1 MDIDARRE
9 SGVADLHAFDFV
21 LQPGDSASGH
31 APREYSRTRQ
41 ASGRCNSAARHAP
54 REEEFAVKPTIP
66 RDQPGRLRL
75 GMRRPPESASSGPL
89 ACDRCATSGSPGK
102 GLLCSTAR
110 LESHSPQERRR
121 IRAATRSRC
130 KARHTPN
137 RTQQETPTLRRSPK
151 PLRMC
156 SQVRRS
162 CPCSPLPLSQ
172 IELLRRLLFFGDGD
186 LATLAGFH
194 RDSISHWSSD
204 GNHHPTGA
212 GPPRMAPRAEFYHE

>member
-54 REEEFAVKPTIP
+54 RGEEFAVKPTIP

-75 GMRRPPESASSGPL
+75 GMRPDQEVRQNPRPL
-89 ACDRCATSGSPGK
+89 ATLLAIGVPRSPGK

-121 IRAATRSRC
+121 LRAATRSRC

-137 RTQQETPTLRRSPK
+137 RTQQETPTFCGVLQSPYG
-151 PLRMC
+151 
-156 SQVRRS
+156 SF
-162 CPCSPLPLSQ
+162 
-172 IELLRRLLFFGDGD
+172 IELLVRHENVRQNVRVDRRNYRPR
-186 LATLAGFH
+186 T
-194 RDSISHWSSD
+194 SSMNLSTD
-204 GNHHPTGA
+204 V
-212 GPPRMAPRAEFYHE
+212 

>member
-41 ASGRCNSAARHAP
+41 ASGRCNSAARHATRGRVCGKTHDPARPTGSPAFGHAP
-54 REEEFAVKPTIP
+54 RS
-66 RDQPGRLRL
+66 GS
-75 GMRRPPESASSGPL
+75 PPESASSGHL
-89 ACDRCATSGSPGK
+89 ACDRCATSGSPGSE
-102 GLLCSTAR
+102 LPWSMAR

-137 RTQQETPTLRRSPK
+137 RTQQETPTFCGVLQSPYGSF
-151 PLRMC
+151 M
-156 SQVRRS
+156 
-162 CPCSPLPLSQ
+162 
-172 IELLRRLLFFGDGD
+172 ELLVRHENVRQNVRVDRGNY
-186 LATLAGFH
+186 
-194 RDSISHWSSD
+194 RPRPSSMNLSTD
-204 GNHHPTGA
+204 V
-212 GPPRMAPRAEFYHE
+212 